1 MVSTMLTIM
10 FFVSCSSHRNITYH
24 GTDITK
30 LVRAGNRLGFDI
42 EEDDNW
48 DLMVEASTWIGTPYQ
63 TGGNTHAGIDCSG
76 LNVAIYNNVFGI
88 KLQRRSIDQFN
99 KNCKRISQKKLQQ
112 GDLVFFSTTD
122 NPSEKNINHTGIYL
136 RNGLFIHASGS
147 RGVVVDN
154 ITTPYF
160 QQHWVSGGRVK

>member
-88 KLQRRSIDQFN
+88 KLQRRSIDQF
-99 KNCKRISQKKLQQ
+99 KNDCKRISQKNCNKATLYSFLPQTIP
-112 GDLVFFSTTD
+112 LRRISTIPEYTFATD
-122 NPSEKNINHTGIYL
+122 CLYMPAAAV
-136 RNGLFIHASGS
+136 GL
-147 RGVVVDN
+147 
-154 ITTPYF
+154 
-160 QQHWVSGGRVK
+160 